1 MQLPQIAFIGAGN
14 MGRALIGGL
23 TRNGV
28 DPARLVVADPSAEQL
43 QVARSQ
49 FGVRVTADNAA
60 AVQEAEVVIIAVKP
74 QVMRDTVSPLAG
86 AVALRRPL
94 VISVAAGI

>member
-28 DPARLVVADPSAEQL
+28 DPARVVVADPS
-43 QVARSQ
+43 
-49 FGVRVTADNAA
+49 NANWRA
-60 AVQEAEVVIIAVKP
+60 L
-74 QVMRDTVSPLAG
+74 SLAC
-86 AVALRRPL
+86 AYRP
-94 VISVAAGI
+94 ITRPPCRTSMW